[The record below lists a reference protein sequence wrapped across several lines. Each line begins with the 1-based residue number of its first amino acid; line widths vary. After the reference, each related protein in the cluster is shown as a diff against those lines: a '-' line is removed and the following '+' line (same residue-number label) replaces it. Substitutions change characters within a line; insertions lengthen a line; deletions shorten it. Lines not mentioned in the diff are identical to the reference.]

1 MGGKDMSE
9 NNRLNDEE
17 FLKKVEEAARKGAGR
32 GKFRTMLLQALLIL
46 LIVAGAVYVIN
57 RRVNAFNDKLESV
70 FHFEDPAESHD
81 LVLENNGILG
91 YTAADFEEAVL
102 GDAQKQKKLQVMTQE
117 VSDVST
123 ITEAGLLNWSV
134 FTKNQLITYNGTAVY
149 TVDLSEISSS
159 DISFNEAEKIVTLKI
174 PHAKM
179 EEINIQEDKIQ
190 FGDTTGG
197 LLAFGDLHMT
207 PEDIAKVQAGARAK
221 MEQKLEE
228 DHVIDQADRF
238 AKLAVWEL
246 YSPIIKSVAKDVSLE
261 VEFR

>member
-1 MGGKDMSE
+1 MDD
-9 NNRLNDEE
+9 NNRLNDEQ
-17 FLKKVEEAARKGAGR
+17 FLKKVEEAARKGAGK
-32 GKFRTMLLQALLIL
+32 GKLNSFLLQALLIL
-46 LIVAGAVYVIN
+46 LAVGGAVYY
-57 RRVNAFNDKLESV
+57 VNTKVNTFNEKLESV

-81 LVLENNGILG
+81 LVLENNGLFG

-102 GDAQKQKKLQVMTQE
+102 GDSQKQKKLQVMTQE

-123 ITEAGLLNWSV
+123 VTEAGLLNWSV

-149 TVDLSEISSS
+149 TVDLSEIGRS
-159 DISFNEAEKIVTLKI
+159 DILFNEEEKTVTLKI
-174 PHAKM
+174 PHAVR
-179 EEINIQEDKIQ
+179 EEINIPEDKIQ

-207 PEDIAKVQAGARAK
+207 PEEISEVQAGARKK

-238 AKLAVWEL
+238 AKLVVWEL
-246 YSPIIKSVAKDVSLE
+246 YSPIIKGVGKDVSLV